1 MTIKSHSRFPRARG
15 FTLLEALVATLVMAT
30 GVLSLAFVLADSLA
44 YMNMSQ
50 YEFICQQ
57 KAQEAVESVFTARDA
72 GFVTWGQIDNI
83 SNGGIFKDGPQ
94 PLLDPGPDGMVNTAD
109 DNPLLPD
116 AIVGPGPDGILG
128 TDDDTKIYLS
138 NFSRQ
143 MTIVDNVFGNP
154 NLKQITV
161 TVTYTQG
168 RFQRTYNLVTYISSF
183 S

>member
-1 MTIKSHSRFPRARG
+1 MITKSESRRPRARG

-44 YMNMSQ
+44 YMDMSQ

-72 GFVTWGQIDNI
+72 GFVTWTQIDNI

-116 AIVGPGPDGILG
+116 AIVGPGPDGVLG
-128 TDDDTKIYLS
+128 TSDDTKIYLS
-138 NFSRQ
+138 NFTRQ
-143 MTIVDNVFGNP
+143 MTFVNNVFKNP

-168 RFQRTYNLVTYISSF
+168 RFQRTYTLITYISSF

>member
-1 MTIKSHSRFPRARG
+1 MTIKSDPRFPQARG
-15 FTLLEALVATLVMAT
+15 FTLLEALIATLVMAT
-30 GVLSLAFVLADSLA
+30 GVLSLAFVLA

-72 GFVTWGQIDNI
+72 GFVNWGQIDNI